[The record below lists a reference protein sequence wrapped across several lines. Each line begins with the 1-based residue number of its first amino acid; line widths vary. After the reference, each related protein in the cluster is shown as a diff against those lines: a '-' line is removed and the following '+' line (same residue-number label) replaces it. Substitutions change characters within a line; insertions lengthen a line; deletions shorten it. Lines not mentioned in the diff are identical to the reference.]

1 MKLFL
6 PATILLS
13 FFTMPLSA
21 SECIDAQSVIGVI
34 LSSESAAGQKQS
46 LSILRETDSRVI
58 YDFKPQG
65 ITRVYLRYS
74 EENIGYEEYFNAEKI
89 GVEHEPSP
97 NNVPGGW
104 SEVRS
109 FISDDTLESLKK
121 TGSGNHHCLATST
134 YEGVVN
140 GETIKAT
147 LIDELNLPILL
158 ARRTATGAN
167 RWEVNALE
175 TSRERITT
183 ISSKLD
189 TYRTYDFADL
199 GDHEEEAFFR
209 NSGYLKYKLGHGH
222 DGDHD
227 H

>member
-21 SECIDAQSVIGVI
+21 SECIDAQSVIGVT

-158 ARRTATGAN
+158 ARRTATGGN

>member
-21 SECIDAQSVIGVI
+21 SECIDAQSVIGVT

-147 LIDELNLPILL
+147 LIDEVNLPILL
-158 ARRTATGAN
+158 ARRTATGGN

>member
-21 SECIDAQSVIGVI
+21 SECIDAPSVIGI
-34 LSSESAAGQKQS
+34 TLSSESAGGQKQS
-46 LSILRETDSRVI
+46 LSILRETSSRVI

-74 EENIGYEEYFNAEKI
+74 EENIGYEEYFNAEEI

-97 NNVPGGW
+97 TNVPGGW

-109 FISDDTLESLKK
+109 FISDDTLGSLKK
-121 TGSGNHHCLATST
+121 TGSGKHQCLATST

-158 ARRTATGAN
+158 DRRTATGGN

-175 TSRERITT
+175 TSRERITS

>member
-109 FISDDTLESLKK
+109 FISDDTLGSLKK

-158 ARRTATGAN
+158 ARRTATGGN

>member
-21 SECIDAQSVIGVI
+21 SECIDAPRVIGI
-34 LSSESAAGQKQS
+34 TLSSESAGGQKQS
-46 LSILRETDSRVI
+46 LSILRETSSRVI

-74 EENIGYEEYFNAEKI
+74 EENIGYEEYFNAEEI

-109 FISDDTLESLKK
+109 FISDDTLGSLKK
-121 TGSGNHHCLATST
+121 TGSGKHQCLETST

-158 ARRTATGAN
+158 DRRTATGSN

-175 TSRERITT
+175 TSRERITS

>member
-21 SECIDAQSVIGVI
+21 SECIDAQSVIGVT

-89 GVEHEPSP
+89 GVEHEPSH

-109 FISDDTLESLKK
+109 FISDDTLGSLKK

>member
-158 ARRTATGAN
+158 ARRTATGGN

>member
-6 PATILLS
+6 PTTILLS

-21 SECIDAQSVIGVI
+21 SECIDAQSVIGVT
-34 LSSESAAGQKQS
+34 LSSDSAAGQKQS
-46 LSILRETDSRVI
+46 LSILRETSSRVI

-74 EENIGYEEYFNAEKI
+74 EETIGYEEYFNAEKI

-97 NNVPGGW
+97 TNVPGGW

-109 FISDDTLESLKK
+109 FISDDTLGSLHK
-121 TGSGNHHCLATST
+121 TGSGKHQCLETST

-147 LIDELNLPILL
+147 LIDELNLPVLME
-158 ARRTATGAN
+158 RRTSSGGSRWVVDSLEAN
-167 RWEVNALE
+167 PAHV
-175 TSRERITT
+175 TS

>member
-1 MKLFL
+1 
-6 PATILLS
+6 
-13 FFTMPLSA
+13 MPLSA
-21 SECIDAQSVIGVI
+21 SECIDAQSVIGVT

-109 FISDDTLESLKK
+109 FISDDTLGSLKK

-158 ARRTATGAN
+158 DRRTATGGN

-175 TSRERITT
+175 TSRERITS